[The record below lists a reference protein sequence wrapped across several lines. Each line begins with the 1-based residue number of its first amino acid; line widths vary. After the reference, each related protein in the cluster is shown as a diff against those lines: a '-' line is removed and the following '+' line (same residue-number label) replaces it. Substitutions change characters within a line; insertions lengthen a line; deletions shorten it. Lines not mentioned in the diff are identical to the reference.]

1 MNLNVNLYKRA
12 GKLLPLAA
20 VQKVLTPMVSAN
32 HKWQPSVSG
41 IAIQAVEDGKKYLHI
56 ETESAV
62 PTVEEFMKIQ
72 EEAKDFHAIFSFGS
86 GEFTAEGIQPFYLA
100 NGDDTGEEIFLAIAL
115 EGDFSEFNKSV
126 NEPAHMMEELITP
139 TIEKFLNNAGELNI
153 IKLREELMNPLFQK
167 NIGRATGHRGE
178 FMFLLPEGEAVI
190 FNKTNALGADFDWG
204 RMSQTCGYDPNEKP
218 VAQQAGKKLFNLTKK
233 SLPASATASPAPL
246 PAEKPK
252 ENPPGVHTVPSPAKK
267 EEAPK
272 ETTQP
277 EGKWFEVPTAKSP
290 SNRKKWYTSIT
301 GMPVPKNVDLSEKK
315 IFIKFEDMAQD
326 KRKFH
331 SSGPTVVKDF
341 KDIPTAVSAAA
352 ASVNANKQT
361 LSAKDTSAFV
371 LSKEERDKIGDFIL
385 KDLDVNSNVVA
396 GSVDE
401 IQQIEEKHP
410 RWSEQAGITFE
421 DTFFWKRAKIDELIS
436 KYPKDAAL
444 LFIEMRRNLM
454 GHYKVEDLANF
465 APKRN
470 EPAPDPTLAPETK
483 PAEGTKKKFN
493 LFKKHTA
500 AA

>member
-139 TIEKFLNNAGELNI
+139 TIEQFLNNAGELNV

-190 FNKTNALGADFDWG
+190 FNKTNTLGADFDWG
-204 RMSQTCGYDPNEKP
+204 RMSQTCGYDPNEKAVTEQP
-218 VAQQAGKKLFNLTKK
+218 KKKLFSLGKK
-233 SLPASATASPAPL
+233 ALASTTPISQP
-246 PAEKPK
+246 EKK
-252 ENPPGVHTVPSPAKK
+252 ENPPGPGIHTIPPK
-267 EEAPK
+267 EKEAPK
-272 ETTQP
+272 ETAPP
-277 EGKWFEVPTAKSP
+277 EGKWFQVPKDKVP
-290 SNRKKWYTSIT
+290 KNKKKWYTSMT
-301 GMPVPKNVDLSEKK
+301 GMPVPKGVDLDQEK
-315 IFIKFEDMAQD
+315 IFIKFEDMAAD

-331 SSGPTVVKDF
+331 QTGPNVIKDF
-341 KDIPTAVSAAA
+341 KDIPASVSAAA

-361 LSAKDTSAFV
+361 LTAKDTSAFV

-421 DTFFWKRAKIDELIS
+421 DTFFWKRAKIDELIA

-470 EPAPDPTLAPETK
+470 EPAPDPTDATSASQQVRVDAP
-483 PAEGTKKKFN
+483 AKKKFN